1 MKVSPAARWRSA
13 LRRGWK
19 VAVGETA
26 ILLHPPLPVVG
37 VSIVTLEECQQNDR
51 TLADG

>member
-1 MKVSPAARWRSA
+1 MLSEAEQLETDVDAGGGERS
-13 LRRGWK
+13 
-19 VAVGETA
+19 A

-37 VSIVTLEECQQNDR
+37 VSIVTLGECQQNDR